1 MAVQTTTV
9 TGSAVCRVRSRRGG
23 VGESHLADRASKNN
37 IFSSLCIFSD
47 KKNDIKLFVIRVH
60 RIVFSTLRDFGSG
73 VDIDKLLCTINT
85 TLDTE
90 ILGSKKY
97 TALETQF

>member
-1 MAVQTTTV
+1 M
-9 TGSAVCRVRSRRGG
+9 
-23 VGESHLADRASKNN
+23 
-37 IFSSLCIFSD
+37 
-47 KKNDIKLFVIRVH
+47 KKNDLRLFVICVH
-60 RIVFSTLRDFGSG
+60 RDRIFDSRDFGSG
-73 VDIDKLLCTINT
+73 VDIDKLLRTINT